1 MKKIAFAI
9 LGLTSCLCSVNEVKA
24 QSKGI
29 FTYGVGWSLLSDVA
43 ISPFYYEKSFDPNQ
57 TFSSNNLNQFKY
69 NTKDIYRRSSSFSLI
84 SYSFHLNTKLVALT
98 NDKSISVNAAP
109 TLRFSFSEMGLFG
122 FSLPVTLNYNSGVL
136 STFDTEK
143 EKGFMIGLGALIQTT
158 PLISGSMIRS
168 SAYSYGTHV
177 YIQPCLQLAYRKWG
191 SDTKVHEF
199 SLQVG
204 YSNNKDFATYDVVTD
219 SNTGQTSY
227 VQSGSLKNTAISAK
241 LTFIK
246 YLNY

>member
-1 MKKIAFAI
+1 MKKIVFAI
-9 LGLTSCLCSVNEVKA
+9 LSLACCLCNIDKVEA
-24 QSKGI
+24 QSKGT
-29 FTYGVGWSLLSDVA
+29 FTYGVGWSLFSDVA
-43 ISPFYYEKSFDPNQ
+43 ISPFYYEKTFNPNG
-57 TFSSNNLNQFKY
+57 TFSNSYSNQFIY
-69 NTKDIYRRSSSFSLI
+69 NTDDIYRRSSSVSLV
-84 SYSFHLNTKLVALT
+84 SYSFHLNTKLVALD

-109 TLRFSFSEMGLFG
+109 TFRVSFSEMGLLG
-122 FSLPVTLNYNSGVL
+122 LSLPVTLNYNSGVL

-158 PLISGSMIRS
+158 PLISGSTVGS
-168 SAYSYGTHV
+168 SPYNYGTHV
-177 YIQPCLQLAYRKWG
+177 YIQPCMQLGYRKWG
-191 SDTKVHEF
+191 SDTKVHEI

-219 SNTGQTSY
+219 SNTGETSY